1 MQELIR
7 TYARPYR
14 RALAA
19 GAVLTVV
26 EVGLSLALPWP
37 LKVVVDDVLAS
48 PTPPE
53 SAGLTITLAIA
64 GLIALIAMAS
74 IADYAATRILSGTG
88 LRIADDLR
96 VAVLSRLQRQ
106 SLGFHSRHRVGDLAA
121 RVTND
126 VAYTQEMLVQVLAT
140 LVPNALLVVGMFVVM
155 LLVDPLFTLLA
166 LLSVPPLVFATHRSR
181 LQLREA
187 ARETRRADG
196 MLASSATED
205 LSAIHLVQAFTLERH
220 RLNRFAELS
229 GQSLRAGLDA
239 VRLQSR
245 FAPMIEAASAVST
258 AVVLGFGAYRVL
270 DGSMSLGLLL
280 VFLTYLGGLYKPV
293 KSLSKLSIVV
303 SKGAAAAERID
314 VVLQTPIDIL
324 DRPGVARRRA
334 LRGTVRFENVS
345 FSYGREPVLHEL
357 SFRIAEGQQ
366 VALVGPTG
374 AGKSTVAGLI
384 PRLFDVDEG
393 RVVVDGLDV
402 RDHALA
408 SLRRQIA
415 TVLQDSVLL
424 EGTLRE
430 NIVCGLS
437 DVTARDVERAARLA
451 LVDEFSSRLPDGLD
465 TMVGERGASLSGGQ
479 RQRVAIAR
487 AILRDSPILIL
498 DEPTSA
504 LDAGSEELVL
514 EALDNLPASRT
525 RIVIAHRLSTIRSSD
540 NIVVL
545 EHGRLVESGSH
556 DALMA
561 TDGAYARLVRLQR
574 THLRLATSLG

>member
-14 RALAA
+14 RALAV

-26 EVGLSLALPWP
+26 EVGLSLAMPWP

-64 GLIALIAMAS
+64 GLIALIAVAS

-106 SLGFHSRHRVGDLAA
+106 SLGFHSRHRVGDLSA

-155 LLVDPLFTLLA
+155 LIVDPLFTLLA

-181 LQLREA
+181 LQLRQA

-196 MLASSATED
+196 VLASTATED

-220 RLNRFAELS
+220 RLNRFSELS

-293 KSLSKLSIVV
+293 KSLSKLAIVV

-334 LRGTVRFENVS
+334 LRGTVTFDNVS
-345 FSYGREPVLHEL
+345 FSYGREAVLHEL

-374 AGKSTVAGLI
+374 AGKSTVASLI

-408 SLRRQIA
+408 SLRGQIA
-415 TVLQDSVLL
+415 TVMQDSVLL

-430 NIVCGLS
+430 NIVCGLR
-437 DVTARDVERAARLA
+437 DVTAHDVERAARLA
-451 LVDEFSSRLPDGLD
+451 LVDEFSGRLPDGLD

-545 EHGRLVESGSH
+545 DHGRLVESGSH

-561 TDGAYARLVRLQR
+561 ADGAYARLVRLQR